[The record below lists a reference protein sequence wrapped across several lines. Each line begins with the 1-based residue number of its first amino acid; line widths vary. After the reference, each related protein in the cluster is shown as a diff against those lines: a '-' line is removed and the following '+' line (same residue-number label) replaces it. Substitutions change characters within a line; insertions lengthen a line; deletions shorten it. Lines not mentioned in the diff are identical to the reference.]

1 MRLGEILVRSGQLT
15 EPQLQ
20 AALARQLEQR
30 PRLRIGELLV
40 RDGLIREDQ
49 CAAALAEQF
58 GLRHLL
64 RLAPESLDPQLV
76 RTLPVEWA
84 RSRLMLP
91 VRLPEGPAV
100 ALAEPEALV
109 HLAELSL
116 LVGQD
121 LTPVLV
127 SRAELLKA
135 LDACYMQGA
144 TASSSEAAVD
154 ADEAAALPAAEDLL
168 RAADQA
174 PVTQRVNRLLLDAV
188 RQRAS
193 DIHVEPFR
201 DRLSIRFRVDGFL
214 YEQQPAPPKSMEA
227 ALISRLKIMAKL
239 DIAERRLPQDGMAT
253 VRVGERAV
261 DIRVSTVPV
270 AEGERMVLRLLNR
283 EATTRSLGE
292 LGMPEGVWAGFRRV
306 LREPSGIVLVTGP
319 TGSGKTTTLYA
330 ALRELDTARLN
341 VMTIEDPIEYQ
352 LDGIGQI
359 QVKPKIGLT
368 FANGLRHILRQ
379 DPDVI
384 LVGEIRDLETAEI
397 AVRASLTGH
406 LVFATLH
413 TNDAASAVIRLRDM
427 GVEPYL
433 VGAALRGVLAQ
444 RLVRQLC
451 PQCRRLAPATAEERA
466 SWGSL
471 GARIGDRPVGH
482 AVGCPACLGGYFGRT
497 GVYEWLP
504 MNDELRESVRDIPS
518 ASLLRQRAAGHG
530 LIALA
535 EDGLARILAGLT
547 TPAEVLRAVG
557 SGDDT

>member
-1 MRLGEILVRSGQLT
+1 MRLGEILVRQGHVT
-15 EPQLQ
+15 EAQVQ
-20 AALARQLEQR
+20 AALDRQQALQPR
-30 PRLRIGELLV
+30 PRLGELLV
-40 RDGLIREDQ
+40 RDGLVREAQ
-49 CAAALAEQF
+49 VTAALAEQF
-58 GLRHLL
+58 GLTFLDHLPP
-64 RLAPESLDPQLV
+64 AALDAALV
-76 RTLPVEWA
+76 RNLPVEWA
-84 RSRLMLP
+84 RQRLMLP
-91 VRLPEGPAV
+91 VRLPAGPAV
-100 ALAEPEALV
+100 ALVEPESLV
-109 HLAELSL
+109 NQADLAL
-116 LVGQD
+116 LVGLD
-121 LTPVLV
+121 LHPVLV
-127 SRAELLKA
+127 PRAELLRA

-144 TASSSEAAVD
+144 AAPTAEP
-154 ADEAAALPAAEDLL
+154 EGPGGGPAGGSAEDLL
-168 RAADQA
+168 RAADEA
-174 PVTQRVNRLLLDAV
+174 PVTQRVNRILLDAV

-201 DRLSIRFRVDGFL
+201 ERLLVRFRIDGLL
-214 YEQQPAPPKSMEA
+214 YEQPSPPKAMEA
-227 ALISRLKIMAKL
+227 ALTSRLKIMAKL

-253 VRVGERAV
+253 VRVGERTV

-270 AEGERMVLRLLNR
+270 AEGERVVLRLLNR
-283 EATTRSLGE
+283 EATTRTLGE
-292 LGMPEGVWAGFRRV
+292 LGMPEGVWQGFRRV

-359 QVKPKIGLT
+359 QVKPKIGLD
-368 FANGLRHILRQ
+368 FASGLRHILRQ
-379 DPDVI
+379 DPDVV

-451 PQCRRLAPATAEERA
+451 PHCRRLAPASAGERA
-466 SWGSL
+466 AWGRL
-471 GARIGDRPVGH
+471 GERIGDRPVGH
-482 AVGCPACLGGYFGRT
+482 AVGCPQCLGGFFGRS

-504 MNDELRESVRDIPS
+504 MDDELREAVRDIPS
-518 ASLLRQRAAGHG
+518 AQALRQRAAGRG
-530 LIALA
+530 LLTLA
-535 EDGLARILAGLT
+535 EDGLARVLAGQT
-547 TPAEVLRAVG
+547 TPAELLRAVG
-557 SGDDT
+557 GDDGG

>member
-1 MRLGEILVRSGQLT
+1 MRLGEILVRAGRLT
-15 EPQLQ
+15 EAQLQ
-20 AALARQLEQR
+20 AALARQQELR
-30 PRLRIGELLV
+30 PRIRIGELLV
-40 RDGLIREDQ
+40 RDGLVRDEQ
-49 CAAALAEQF
+49 VAAALAEQF
-58 GLRHLL
+58 GLRHVEHLP
-64 RLAPESLDPQLV
+64 ADAVDPSLV
-76 RTLPVEWA
+76 RGLPVEWA
-84 RSRLMLP
+84 RARLILP
-91 VRLPEGPAV
+91 VRLDSGPA
-100 ALAEPEALV
+100 AALV
-109 HLAELSL
+109 DPATVVELGDLAL
-116 LVGQD
+116 LIGQD
-121 LTPVLV
+121 LPAVVVT
-127 SRAELLKA
+127 RAELLRA

-144 TASSSEAAVD
+144 AAAPEPAAAEAAPGD
-154 ADEAAALPAAEDLL
+154 AAMGAEDLL

-201 DRLSIRFRVDGFL
+201 DRLAVRFRVDGFL
-214 YEQQPAPPKSMEA
+214 YDQPAPPKSMEA

-253 VRVGERAV
+253 VRVGERSV

-270 AEGERMVLRLLNR
+270 AEGERVVLRLLSR
-283 EATTRSLGE
+283 ENAARTLGE
-292 LGMPEGVWAGFRRV
+292 LGMPEDVWTGFRRV

-352 LDGIGQI
+352 IDGIGQI

-368 FANGLRHILRQ
+368 FASGLRHILRQ
-379 DPDVI
+379 DPDVV

-433 VGAALRGVLAQ
+433 LGAALRGVLAQ

-451 PQCRRLAPATAEERA
+451 PHCRRLAPAPAAELA
-466 SWGSL
+466 GWGAL
-471 GARIGDRPVGH
+471 GARIGDRPVG
-482 AVGCPACLGGYFGRT
+482 AAAGCPQCLGGFFGRT
-497 GVYEWLP
+497 GLYEWLP
-504 MNDELRESVRDIPS
+504 MNEELREAVRDIPS
-518 ASLLRQRAAGHG
+518 ARALRARAGSR
-530 LIALA
+530 LRTLVD
-535 EDGLARILAGLT
+535 DGVARALAGLT

-557 SGDDT
+557 GDEA